1 MGRKNGW
8 DAGAANATGGGGGWR
23 GDEFVVRRDG
33 SSRHR
38 ALLGG
43 RPFGAL
49 PESETQREWNWW
61 DHSAVKMACPLVLPP
76 PPPLRPRLRRVSPWH
91 ELLSISGLRPLL
103 VFSTKEK

>member
-8 DAGAANATGGGGGWR
+8 VVGAANATGGGWR
-23 GDEFVVRRDG
+23 GDEFLLRRDG

-49 PESETQREWNWW
+49 PESEKPREWNWW
-61 DHSAVKMACPLVLPP
+61 EHSAVKTACPLVPL

-103 VFSTKEK
+103 VFSTEEK

>member
-8 DAGAANATGGGGGWR
+8 VVGAANATGGGWR
-23 GDEFVVRRDG
+23 GDEFLLRRDG

-49 PESETQREWNWW
+49 PESETPREWNWW
-61 DHSAVKMACPLVLPP
+61 EHSAVKTPCLLVLPP
-76 PPPLRPRLRRVSPWH
+76 LPPPLRPWFRRVSPWH

-103 VFSTKEK
+103 VFSTEEK